1 MNHTTGPAAGEVG
14 APVLDAAGSP
24 MVAAVAEPL
33 TEQETLPLK
42 VADKAHGQKL
52 VVRSYGLTD
61 IGRVRSQNED
71 QFLIAEMTRAL
82 QVQQTS
88 LPQPKTRYSDDKGI
102 LFIVADGMG
111 GRLGGEQASALAVDT
126 VEEFVLNTLHWFFH
140 LRSEEEQNVLAE
152 FQLALRQADAKIFE
166 EATRHPQLRGMGT
179 TVTMAYYCESQL
191 FIVHV
196 GGCRCYLQRDG
207 HLYRLTK
214 DHTLVEEMVRHQVLT
229 PEQATRHYLRHVV
242 TNTVGGNKP
251 GLQVE
256 AHRVALAPGDVML
269 LCSDGLTEM
278 LPDVQISAILSA
290 DRVPKSACER
300 LIAEAN
306 ARESQ
311 DNITVIVSHFTT
323 PA

>member
-1 MNHTTGPAAGEVG
+1 MNHTAEPE
-14 APVLDAAGSP
+14 
-24 MVAAVAEPL
+24 AVAEPL
-33 TEQETLPLK
+33 TDQETLPPK
-42 VADKAHGQKL
+42 GVDHRVHSQKL
-52 VVRSYGLTD
+52 VVHSYGLTD
-61 IGRVRSQNED
+61 IGRMRSQNED
-71 QFLIAEMTRAL
+71 QFLIAEMTKAL

-88 LPQPKTRYSDDKGI
+88 LPQPKTRYSDDKGF

-126 VEEFVLNTLHWFFH
+126 VEEFVLNTLKWFFH
-140 LRSEEEQNVLAE
+140 LRSDEEQNVLAE

-166 EATRHPQLRGMGT
+166 EASRHPQLKGMGT
-179 TVTMAYYCESQL
+179 TVTMAYYSESQL

-229 PEQATRHYLRHVV
+229 PEQASRHYLRHVV
-242 TNTVGGNKP
+242 TNTVGGHKP

-278 LPDVQISAILSA
+278 LSDDKISAILST
-290 DRVPKSACER
+290 DKVPKSACER

-306 ARESQ
+306 ACISQ
-311 DNITVIVSHFTT
+311 DNITVIVSHFDA

>member
-1 MNHTTGPAAGEVG
+1 MNDPVEPGAGV
-14 APVLDAAGSP
+14 
-24 MVAAVAEPL
+24 VAEPIADSEPGDGAVTAPL
-33 TEQETLPLK
+33 SGQATLPLK
-42 VADKAHGQKL
+42 MVDGKTPSRQL
-52 VVRSYGLTD
+52 VVHSYGLTD
-61 IGRVRSQNED
+61 VGKLRGQNED
-71 QFLIAEMTRAL
+71 QFLIAELAKAL

-88 LPQPKTRYSDDKGI
+88 LPQPKTRYSEEKGF

-111 GRLGGEQASALAVDT
+111 GRMGDEQASALAVDT
-126 VEEFVLNTLHWFFH
+126 VEEFVLNTLQWFFH

-152 FQLALRQADAKIFE
+152 FQLALRRADAKIFE
-166 EATRHPQLRGMGT
+166 EATRHPQLKGMGT
-179 TVTMAYYCESQL
+179 TVTMAYYSDAQL

-229 PEQATRHYLRHVV
+229 PEQASRHYLRHVV

-256 AHRVALAPGDVML
+256 AHRVTLAAGDIML

-278 LPDVQISAILSA
+278 LTDDQISAILSA
-290 DRVPKSACER
+290 ESAPKSACER

-306 ARESQ
+306 ARVSQ
-311 DNITVIVSHFTT
+311 DNITVIVSHFAAPT
-323 PA
+323 